1 LNETADRSETEPRD
15 NHAMMGPTDESV
27 SERQPLGLKAL
38 TCLLILAPQCL
49 KVATTLS
56 PLPRWELD
64 PMLVP
69 ADFLGLGPAG
79 AGVLDV
85 LTMLG
90 GAMALL
96 LFRAAKGPTLSRAA
110 AVATTLLC
118 VASAAVA
125 VLWVVRQYGLLSDQR
140 IAVAYIAGFLGAAGV
155 LRVGRDARIRRLAAG
170 ILLGV
175 LVMIAAKGSLQMLLE
190 HPRLVES
197 YQRDKSAILS
207 AQGWADDSVSAKG
220 YERRLMQNEPTGWF
234 GLANVFATFMAAGAA
249 MCVPPVLSGFVRRR
263 DTPTALEDEDSELG
277 AGGGA
282 ARWMWAGLLII
293 MLAGT
298 IAAGSKGGFAVLLSC
313 VVLAGTG
320 WWLGSRRGHAEAN
333 AQATGSFSRRAGAFG
348 GACAVLLILGANA
361 AVAARGAFGERIGE
375 LSLLFRWFYIEAA
388 ARIFRSAPLTGVG
401 PDGFKESYLLLKN
414 PLSPEEVQSPHCI
427 NWDWLATL
435 GSVGLLL
442 IGASL
447 LLAWLCG
454 KAMFGGSRD
463 VTTSSSPQRGPDADS
478 QAWLLSRAAWAV
490 PLVVTFGTLWL
501 ERAALPPEQILM
513 RIGGLVA
520 AGLIGVV
527 IARQT
532 SQRATVA
539 LSAGCGAFGLAL
551 LLQSQI
557 EVTMA
562 SSHAGPLAMI
572 GLGLGAAAVAYP
584 SSASSAAETTAS
596 TTPSKTRPDR
606 LSLATGMAAIVVTVT
621 CAASCLPGLVRWEG
635 ALQRGAEALRPLAES
650 EQILAAARGAT
661 SATQRDELLRQV
673 ADVLTAAT
681 GRPVAAKPQAVEQAV
696 AALRRPAVSVARES
710 LAEAMATSRPELST
724 WREWSRLSIM
734 LAQLELASPKGSA
747 PVPAPTPG
755 IGVLTES
762 PEPAPRT
769 SEVRRLIVEGT
780 TAPDRLVRLRPASV
794 ANWQVT
800 ALRTAVSMMPDR
812 QLEHALLA
820 TVNNALHA
828 DPYNLQMAVTLYRIY
843 AGQKPV
849 FIDAANAARRALEI
863 NALQRLDAEVRS
875 LDAATKAEL
884 ERMVRAFDETGE
896 PPPAHPR

>member
-1 LNETADRSETEPRD
+1 MKGT
-15 NHAMMGPTDESV
+15 TDESV
-27 SERQPLGLKAL
+27 ARSQPLGLKVL
-38 TCLLILAPQCL
+38 MCLLILAPQCL
-49 KVATTLS
+49 KVTTTLS

-90 GAMALL
+90 GALALL
-96 LFRAAKGPTLSRAA
+96 LFRAANGTTFSRAA
-110 AVATTLLC
+110 AVATALLT

-140 IAVAYIAGFLGAAGV
+140 IAVAYIAGFLGAAGM
-155 LRVGRDARIRRLAAG
+155 LRLGEDARIRRLAAG
-170 ILLGV
+170 IVLGV
-175 LVMIAAKGSLQMLLE
+175 LVMIAAKGALQMLLE

-220 YERRLMQNEPTGWF
+220 YERRLMQNEPSGWF

-263 DTPTALEDEDSELG
+263 DSATVQGEDGSD
-277 AGGGA
+277 GGFGDGA
-282 ARWMWAGLLII
+282 ARWMWTGLLIM

-298 IAAGSKGGFAVLLSC
+298 IAAGSKGGFAVLASC
-313 VVLAGTG
+313 ALLAAAG
-320 WWLGSRRGHAEAN
+320 WWLGARQDGTEAN
-333 AQATGSFSRRAGAFG
+333 GAGTGSFSRRTRVLG
-348 GACAVLLILGANA
+348 GACAVLMVLGANA
-361 AVAARGAFGERIGE
+361 AVAARGALGERIGE
-375 LSLLFRWFYIEAA
+375 LSLLFRWFYVEAA

-435 GSVGLLL
+435 GVVGLLL
-442 IGASL
+442 IAASML
-447 LLAWLCG
+447 LVWLCG
-454 KAMFGGSRD
+454 KAMFSAGREVFGSHAPD
-463 VTTSSSPQRGPDADS
+463 RGPDTDA

-490 PLVVTFGTLWL
+490 PLLVTFGTLWL

-520 AGLIGVV
+520 AGLIGIV

-532 SQRATVA
+532 SRQATVA

-572 GLGLGAAAVAYP
+572 GLGLGAAAMASLRPGASVAGDAT
-584 SSASSAAETTAS
+584 SAVPRKSRTDRVSIAAG
-596 TTPSKTRPDR
+596 
-606 LSLATGMAAIVVTVT
+606 LVAIVVTAT
-621 CAASCLPGLVRWEG
+621 CAVNCLPGLVRWES
-635 ALQRGAEALRPLAES
+635 ALARGAETLRPLAES
-650 EQILAAARGAT
+650 EQILTAARAAA
-661 SATQRDELLRQV
+661 SAPQRDELLRQV

-681 GRPVAAKPQAVEQAV
+681 GRPVAAKPQAVEQAA
-696 AALRRPAVSVARES
+696 AALRRPAITLARES
-710 LAEAMATSRPELST
+710 LAEAMTAGRPELST

-734 LAQLELASPKGSA
+734 LAQLELAAPKGSS
-747 PVPAPTPG
+747 PEPASG
-755 IGVLTES
+755 IGVLAET
-762 PEPAPRT
+762 PKPAPQP
-769 SEVRRLIVEGT
+769 SEARRLIDEGT
-780 TAPDRLVRLRPASV
+780 TASDRLVMLRPASV

-800 ALRTAVSMMPDR
+800 ALRTALSIMPDP

-863 NALQRLDAEVRS
+863 NTLQRLDAEVRA

-896 PPPAHPR
+896 PPPANPR